1 MVKGEFVLELFLNIH
16 SILDN
21 IEVIERPP
29 PPSTSPNFHR
39 NICTSRR
46 KSPPP
51 ALHHSSPNSID
62 ADDKLTNSSDSIPHT
77 PSSLTGAVP
86 PTPPPSGTIHIL
98 RTLGTHKLHFTKIV
112 KNHQSL
118 WIRNFQ
124 KNGT

>member
-1 MVKGEFVLELFLNIH
+1 MYFVLELFLNFH

-39 NICTSRR
+39 NIYTSRR

-98 RTLGTHKLHFTKIV
+98 RTLYFTKIV
-112 KNHQSL
+112 KNHQ
-118 WIRNFQ
+118 N
-124 KNGT
+124 TVD